1 MIPEALTPLIGR
13 GEELRELT
21 QLVADG
27 RFVSLI
33 GPGGVGKTRLA
44 VEVARVPSR
53 ARWPTVATS
62 SSSHRSAIRRRSA
75 PRSRRRS
82 MSPMPRRL
90 AELIGDRELVIVL
103 DNCEHVI
110 DAAAAVAEDLLRRCP
125 RLRLIA
131 TSREALR
138 VGGETVW
145 PVSPLDLAAAE
156 ALFLSRAQAAGAAV
170 DASEPNLALITDIC
184 ARLDGLPLAI
194 ELAAARSRALP
205 LQQIASRLNDR
216 FRLLTGGSR
225 TSLPRQQTLHAVV
238 DWSYELLFDAEQR
251 VFERLSV
258 FPGGCDLATA
268 ESVCADANI
277 TSADV
282 ADVLQTLV
290 DKSLVIAQPSRDSV
304 RYTLLQTLA
313 QYGQE
318 KLTRARRR
326 AANARCDGRSLRS
339 TVRGGQGRVHRPDA
353 A

>member
-1 MIPEALTPLIGR
+1 MRRCGQCRRSTSRRPKPCSCR
-13 GEELRELT
+13 G
-21 QLVADG
+21 
-27 RFVSLI
+27 
-33 GPGGVGKTRLA
+33 
-44 VEVARVPSR
+44 
-53 ARWPTVATS
+53 
-62 SSSHRSAIRRRSA
+62 RRRRA
-75 PRSRRRS
+75 PQST
-82 MSPMPRRL
+82 L
-90 AELIGDRELVIVL
+90 
-103 DNCEHVI
+103 
-110 DAAAAVAEDLLRRCP
+110 
-125 RLRLIA
+125 
-131 TSREALR
+131 
-138 VGGETVW
+138 
-145 PVSPLDLAAAE
+145 
-156 ALFLSRAQAAGAAV
+156 
-170 DASEPNLALITDIC
+170 SEPNLALITDIC

-313 QYGQE
+313 QYGRE
-318 KLTRARRR
+318 KLTARGD
-326 AANARCDGRSLRS
+326 AQANARCDDRSLRS
-339 TVRGGQGRVHRPDA
+339 AGPRRARPRSPA
-353 A
+353 RRSVSGS